1 MTDGHLNFD
10 TKIDTSGFKKGI
22 KELKNQANST
32 GSGLKKIAVSAGTVL
47 KKLAVSAG
55 AAVGSV
61 ALFSAKVGI
70 SFESAFAGVAKTV
83 DATEEQLADLKQGI
97 RDIPKE
103 MPTFANEIAN
113 VAAAAGQLGIK
124 TENIREF
131 SKTTVMLGDSTNMAA
146 EEAATTLARFANGG
160 LTQNLIGGIL
170 DEVQNGL
177 GYGKYLYL

>member
-10 TKIDTSGFKKGI
+10 TKIDTSGFKKEI

-32 GSGLKKIAVSAGTVL
+32 GLGLKKIAVSAGTVL

-83 DATEEQLADLKQGI
+83 DATEEQL
-97 RDIPKE
+97 
-103 MPTFANEIAN
+103 
-113 VAAAAGQLGIK
+113 
-124 TENIREF
+124 
-131 SKTTVMLGDSTNMAA
+131 
-146 EEAATTLARFANGG
+146 
-160 LTQNLIGGIL
+160 
-170 DEVQNGL
+170 
-177 GYGKYLYL
+177 